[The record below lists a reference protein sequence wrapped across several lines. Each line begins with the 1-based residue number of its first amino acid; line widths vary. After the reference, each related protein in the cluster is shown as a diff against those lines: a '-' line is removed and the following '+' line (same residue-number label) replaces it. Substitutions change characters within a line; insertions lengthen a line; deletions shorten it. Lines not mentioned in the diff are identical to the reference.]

1 MKPAALLTPGG
12 TAQALARRTGT
23 STSTSP
29 YPQGV
34 LDLMQESDL
43 DECRAYLAWQL
54 SEMAVEL
61 SAAER
66 TAFLLLCARL
76 LVAEGRGSTRLA
88 LTDEDRAILGRV
100 PELAS
105 ESPGNTPL
113 VVDHGHLYTR
123 RSHACE
129 ARVVAALAARL
140 TKASPF
146 STGAIEQ
153 ALRES
158 AANASPA
165 PSAQQAAAV
174 VQALVRLVGIIS
186 GGPGTGKTTTA
197 LTLVRCLVRL
207 GVPAT
212 RIALCAPTGKAAS
225 RMEDDFRR
233 RLTAMES
240 PDAADLALLHDC
252 PQAQTLHRLLGVTSE
267 PRSLFRASD
276 EPLPFRAVIVDESSM
291 VDLVLM
297 DRLLGAVPATVPLVF
312 LGDADQLP
320 SVAAGAVFRDLGV
333 YATGLRHGFR
343 TGNAGAAGQRLS
355 ALALAVRAGDVAAV
369 AALCTAYTE
378 AKQLRHHGVEQ
389 VARDKRTEVLRQYYR
404 RHFATDEVTALAGHV
419 YNLRR
424 DGIDGDARAILH
436 AGFDGEDVARLDE
449 LAARFARCRI
459 LTVTREGPTGSV
471 HANAFLHALHGDG
484 PGFLPGEPVLMLR
497 NDYQRELWNG
507 DQGVAI
513 LVRRP
518 GREPTIA
525 VAFRSRTGW
534 QAVEPDQVGRALGHG
549 YALTA
554 HKSQGSE
561 FDEVLL
567 LLPDFAC
574 PIFTRELLY
583 TAVSRARQSV
593 VLCGPL
599 DMVNAA
605 IATKESRDSGVA
617 ARLAALVTPLT

>member
-1 MKPAALLTPGG
+1 MRTVPTLVPGG
-12 TAQALARRTGT
+12 SAQALARRD
-23 STSTSP
+23 SS
-29 YPQGV
+29 YPADLV
-34 LDLMQESDL
+34 ALMQASDL

-61 SAAER
+61 SAPER

-76 LVAEGRGSTRLA
+76 LVAEGQGSTRLA
-88 LTDEDRAILGRV
+88 LGDADRALLARV

-105 ESPGNTPL
+105 ESAGNTPL
-113 VVDHGHLYTR
+113 VVAHDHLYTR

-140 TKASPF
+140 GQASPF
-146 STGAIEQ
+146 STSAIEQ
-153 ALRES
+153 ALRDGAASASPPPS
-158 AANASPA
+158 AA
-165 PSAQQAAAV
+165 QAAAV
-174 VQALVRLVGIIS
+174 VHALARLVGIIS

-207 GVPAT
+207 GVSAS

-233 RLTAMES
+233 RLGAVEK

-252 PQAQTLHRLLGVTSE
+252 PKAQTLHRLLGVGAD
-267 PRSLFRASD
+267 PRSLFRRSD
-276 EPLPFRAVIVDESSM
+276 EPLPFQAVIVDESSM

-297 DRLLGAVPATVPLVF
+297 DRLLGAVPAAVPLIL

-320 SVAAGAVFRDLGV
+320 SVAAGAVFRDLGA
-333 YATGLRHGFR
+333 YATRLRHGFR
-343 TGNAGAAGQRLS
+343 TGNSGAAGQQLS

-369 AALCTAYTE
+369 SAVGTTYVE
-378 AKQLRHHGVEQ
+378 AKQLRHAGVEQ
-389 VARDKRTEVLRQYYR
+389 VPREKRTELLRQYHR
-404 RHFATDEVTALAGHV
+404 RHFANDEVVALTRHV
-419 YNLRR
+419 YSLHQ
-424 DGIDGDARAILH
+424 GDREAGDE
-436 AGFDGEDVARLDE
+436 AGFNREDVARLDA
-449 LAARFARCRI
+449 LASRFARARI
-459 LTVTREGPTGSV
+459 LTVTREGAAGSI
-471 HANAFLHALHGDG
+471 HANAFLHSLHGDG

-513 LVRRP
+513 LLRRP
-518 GREPTIA
+518 GRQPTLA
-525 VAFRSRTGW
+525 VAFRSRAGW
-534 QAVEPDQVGRALGHG
+534 QAVEPEPAGRALGHG

-561 FDEVLL
+561 FDEVVL

-583 TAVSRARQSV
+583 TAVSRARRSV
-593 VLCGPL
+593 VLCGSPEML
-599 DMVNAA
+599 NLAVT
-605 IATKESRDSGVA
+605 TKETRDSGVA
-617 ARLAALVTPLT
+617 ARLGTLVTPLT